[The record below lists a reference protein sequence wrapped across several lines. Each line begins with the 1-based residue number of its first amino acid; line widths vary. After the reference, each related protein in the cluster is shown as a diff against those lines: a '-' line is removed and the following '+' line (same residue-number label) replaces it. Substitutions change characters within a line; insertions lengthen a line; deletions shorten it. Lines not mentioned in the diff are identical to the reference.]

1 MVYSKAR
8 DIKDKERGNTMSLEK
23 FVNATIAGFFAV
35 RAKQSGDQYLKS
47 SHNAIVA
54 NKPIKKNW
62 SK

>member
-1 MVYSKAR
+1 MIDSKVR
-8 DIKDKERGNTMSLEK
+8 DIKKERGNTMSLEK

-35 RAKQSGDQYLKS
+35 RAKQSGDQYLKL

-54 NKPIKKNW
+54 NKPIKKKW

>member
-1 MVYSKAR
+1 
-8 DIKDKERGNTMSLEK
+8 MSLEK
-23 FVNATIAGFFAV
+23 FVDATIAGFFAV